1 MTASDTGLLDFY
13 EGTYLAQGFGAQRRY
28 PNEELCRFMGRRF
41 FSVPSAQRKTIRVL
55 DAGCGSG
62 ANLWMIAREG
72 FDAVGIDLSP
82 AAIELS
88 REMLASYG
96 TKAELRAGDMTSL
109 PFADGSFDAVVDVF
123 SSNCLDM
130 AAGRRFLGDMTRVL
144 KPGGRFFSYFPSK
157 RSDTWTDATAVDGDP
172 EALIDA
178 STLNGVRRKSSPY
191 FGNDYAFR
199 FLHPREYTR
208 LLQGFGFKVVYCETL
223 RRTYEEGREE
233 FEFVVIEGIKS

>member
-13 EGTYLAQGFGAQRRY
+13 ENAYLIEGFGAQRRY

-41 FSVPSAQRKTIRVL
+41 FSMPYGQRKAVRILET
-55 DAGCGSG
+55 GSGSG

-82 AAIELS
+82 AAVELS
-88 REMLASYG
+88 RQMLASYG
-96 TKAELRAGDMTSL
+96 TEAELHAGDMTDL
-109 PFADGSFDAVVDVF
+109 PFEDGSFDAVVDVF

-130 AAGRRFLGDMTRVL
+130 SAGRTFLANVTRVL

-157 RSDTWTDATAVDGDP
+157 RSDTWIDNTAVDGDAG
-172 EALIDA
+172 ALVDG
-178 STLNGVRRKSSPY
+178 STLNGVRRADSPY

-199 FLHPREYTR
+199 FLHPREYSR
-208 LLQGFGFKVVYCETL
+208 LLEGFGFEVIYCETL
-223 RRTYEEGREE
+223 RRTYEERREE